1 MPVEKPVFKT
11 SPPCSMT
18 RWAGRLVDDIAY
30 HLRFCGF
37 MPVVADLVLVVVLV
51 CVTVLYL

>member
-1 MPVEKPVFKT
+1 
-11 SPPCSMT
+11 MT

-51 CVTVLYL
+51 CATVLYF